1 MRAVDAEIVA
11 RSVRKRSSRQ
21 HFFAEPSCR
30 DFLTNLRAANKLLR
44 MVEALPRSQSAISH
58 IPTWICRADG
68 ARAITRR
75 GLR

>member
-21 HFFAEPSCR
+21 HFFAEPSRR
-30 DFLTNLRAANKLLR
+30 DFLTNLTAANKLLR
-44 MVEALPRSQSAISH
+44 MVEALPRSQSAISC
-58 IPTWICRADG
+58 IPTSVRRAKSS
-68 ARAITRR
+68 RAITRR